1 MISDVPH
8 RVDSLHGRASR
19 NKHLFACKILLESK
33 LPKNVFKQHLRLRH
47 SAVAVITVCKHTSV
61 RSDHLVAETLKLPD
75 IVLHNRIVIHI
86 VVHGRGYH
94 FLARASHDSGG
105 EHIVSNA
112 VCYLSDN
119 ISGSRSDHNNVSL
132 LCKSNVFNT
141 VLKISVKSI
150 YKALVACE
158 GFKSDR
164 VYKLSG
170 VLCHEYL
177 NIATLLFEQSC

>member
-8 RVDSLHGRASR
+8 RVDSLHGRTSR
-19 NKHLFACKILLESK
+19 HKDFFTGKIFFAGK
-33 LPKNVFKQHLRLRH
+33 LPKNVFKKHLRFRH
-47 SAVAVITVCKHTSV
+47 SAVAVIAVCKHTSV
-61 RSDHLVAETLKLPD
+61 RSDHLVAETFKLLD

-86 VVHGRGYH
+86 VIHGRGYH
-94 FLARASHDSGG
+94 FLARASHDSGS

-119 ISGSRSDHNNVSL
+119 ISGSRSDHNKVSL
-132 LCKSNVFNT
+132 LCKSNVFNA

-177 NIATLLFEQSC
+177 NIAALLFKQSC